1 MSKLEKS
8 KNKNIVAKATPVK
21 EIPEGRKLA
30 KIPEYDAVF
39 KQIIESP
46 EKMFKVE
53 VEGKTVRS
61 MYAPFSFRVKQYN
74 KKPDRK
80 FNVALRVR
88 NKEIYIVK
96 LDKKRINNQFFS
108 TPFKSI
114 FRAENLI
121 SINMT
126 SSTARVFAHM
136 DR

>member
-8 KNKNIVAKATPVK
+8 KNKQIVAKATAVK
-21 EIPEGRKLA
+21 EIPEGRKIT

-61 MYAPFSFRVKQYN
+61 MYPAFSFRVKSYN

-80 FNVALRVR
+80 FNAALRVR

-96 LDKKRINNQFFS
+96 LDKK
-108 TPFKSI
+108 
-114 FRAENLI
+114 E
-121 SINMT
+121 
-126 SSTARVFAHM
+126 
-136 DR
+136 